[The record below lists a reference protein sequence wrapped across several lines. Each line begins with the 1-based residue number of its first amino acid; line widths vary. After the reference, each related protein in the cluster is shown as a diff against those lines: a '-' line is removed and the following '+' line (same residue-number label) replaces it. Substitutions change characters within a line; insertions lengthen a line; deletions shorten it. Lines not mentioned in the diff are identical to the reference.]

1 MQSKPNAHRRSNA
14 AGLSP
19 RAASAYRLSNLA
31 GLLPRAAG
39 FGRLMGAVLAFAV
52 VAGAAPTAQAQNAR
66 QELSAESAIET
77 IKRRRVI
84 KIGLSLFVPWSMRD
98 SKGELIGFEIDVG
111 RKLAEDMGVDVEFT
125 PTAWDGIIPAL
136 VSGKFDA
143 IISGLSI
150 TPQRNLTVNFTQP
163 YAFTGAT
170 ILANR
175 QLTADYSVEDFN
187 SPEVTFAARRGS
199 TSAAVVANEFPEAEL
214 LLFDEDGTAT
224 QEVLN
229 GNVHATMASEPAPSR
244 DARIYPDILYVPF
257 DVLFDQQG
265 EGFAVRKGD
274 PDALNFFNN
283 WIANH
288 WRSGWLQERHDYWF
302 TTDDWADQVVQ

>member
-1 MQSKPNAHRRSNA
+1 MQSKP
-14 AGLSP
+14 SP
-19 RAASAYRLSNLA
+19 WRK
-31 GLLPRAAG
+31 
-39 FGRLMGAVLAFAV
+39 FGRLLGAVLAFTVMAGTAPAV
-52 VAGAAPTAQAQNAR
+52 QAQNAR
-66 QELSAESAIET
+66 QELSAESVIET
-77 IKRRRVI
+77 IKRRGVI
-84 KIGLSLFVPWSMRD
+84 KVGLSVFVPWSMRD
-98 SKGELIGFEIDVG
+98 RNGELIGFEIDVG
-111 RKLAEDMGVDVEFT
+111 RKLAEDMGVEVEFI

-136 VSGKFDA
+136 VSGKYDA
-143 IISGLSI
+143 VISGLSI

-175 QLTADYSVEDFN
+175 ELTEGFSIEDFN

-199 TSAAVVANEFPEAEL
+199 TSAAVVANRFPEAEL

-229 GNVHATMASEPAPSR
+229 GSVHATMASEPAPSR
-244 DARIYPDILYVPF
+244 NARTYPDILYVPF

-274 PDALNFFNN
+274 PDALNFFNH

-302 TTDDWADQVVQ
+302 TTEDWADPVVR

>member
-1 MQSKPNAHRRSNA
+1 M
-14 AGLSP
+14 
-19 RAASAYRLSNLA
+19 
-31 GLLPRAAG
+31 
-39 FGRLMGAVLAFAV
+39 
-52 VAGAAPTAQAQNAR
+52 AGAAPTVQAQNAR
-66 QELSAESAIET
+66 QELSAESVIET
-77 IKRRRVI
+77 IKRRGVI
-84 KIGLSLFVPWSMRD
+84 KVGLSLFVPWSMRD
-98 SKGELIGFEIDVG
+98 RNGELIGFEIDVG
-111 RKLAEDMGVDVEFT
+111 RKLAEDMGVEVEFI
-125 PTAWDGIIPAL
+125 PTAFDGIIPAL
-136 VSGKFDA
+136 ISGKFDA

-175 QLTADYSVEDFN
+175 QLTEGFSIEDFD
-187 SPEVTFAARRGS
+187 SPEVTFAARRGG
-199 TSAAVVANEFPEAEL
+199 TPAVVIANRFPNAEL

-229 GNVHATMASEPAPSR
+229 GNAHATMASEPAPSR
-244 DARIYPDILYVPF
+244 EARTYPEILYVPF

-274 PDALNFFNN
+274 PDALNFFNH

-288 WRSGWLQERHDYWF
+288 WRTGWLQVRHDYWF